1 VEVLTGRCAEKPS
14 ERKTSPVASDVGQ
27 SAIETILLEKRRY
40 PPPEEFAKQ
49 ATAKPAIYEDGFEA
63 FWEPAGRERITWF
76 EPFTELHEWEPPYA
90 KFSLGGEL
98 NICFNC
104 VDRHVEAGSCGAV
117 GVRSRGS
124 PVVFQREV
132 PRWQ

>member
-1 VEVLTGRCAEKPS
+1 MEVLTGRCAEKPS
-14 ERKTSPVASDVGQ
+14 REENQPRGECRPVRDRDDPSRGTAVP
-27 SAIETILLEKRRY
+27 APEK
-40 PPPEEFAKQ
+40 FAKQ
-49 ATAKPAIYEDGFEA
+49 ATAKPAIYEDSFAA
-63 FWEPAGRERITWF
+63 FREREGRERITWF

-90 KFSLGGEL
+90 KFYLGGEL